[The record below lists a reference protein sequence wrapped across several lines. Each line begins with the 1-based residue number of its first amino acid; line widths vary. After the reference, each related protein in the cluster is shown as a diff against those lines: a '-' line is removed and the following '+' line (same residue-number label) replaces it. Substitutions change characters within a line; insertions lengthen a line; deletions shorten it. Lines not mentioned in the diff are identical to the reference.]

1 MEARVVGVA
10 LILDFR
16 LDAMKLPQIDR
27 QQNDMQNNNR
37 IDVREKTVENEQN
50 IACESCHAKMPN

>member
-50 IACESCHAKMPN
+50 IACESCHAKMSN

>member
-50 IACESCHAKMPN
+50 IATESYHAKMPN